1 MKRAGLILFAWL
13 TMSGCAH
20 SQSTPE
26 AESPLPKHH
35 LPDGTFRNNNR
46 SSINKPF
53 SDLLR
58 WWWTQEIPESISFP
72 LAKNNPAFLQQNRT
86 EPTLTW
92 IGHATLLIQF
102 DGLNLL
108 TDPHLTERA
117 SPLSFFGPTRH
128 TPPGLSFEELP
139 EIDVVVISHNHY
151 DHLDQGTVEQLYE
164 RQRQHPPRFFVP
176 LRQKAWF
183 DDLGIPNVV
192 ELDWGQSAEFRGWQ
206 IHAVPVQHWS
216 SRTPWDR
223 NTVLWTGWVLE
234 HPEFRFFFAGDTGY
248 SQDFQDLGKR
258 FGGFDLA
265 ALPIGAYEPRWFMQA
280 AHVNPEEAVQIHL
293 DLQARFSVGIH
304 WGTFQ
309 LTDEPMDEPPRRLQQ
324 ALTFAEIP
332 EDHFFVMQH
341 GKTRSLDFLRQT
353 ETAQRKTTVELAAD

>member
-1 MKRAGLILFAWL
+1 MKQTVLILFACL
-13 TMSGCAH
+13 SMSGCVH
-20 SQSTPE
+20 SQAIPETDST
-26 AESPLPKHH
+26 LPWHH
-35 LPDGTFRNNNR
+35 LPDGSFRNNDQ

-53 SDLLR
+53 SDLLK
-58 WWWTQEIPESISFP
+58 WWWNGEKPEPIRFP
-72 LAKNNPAFLQQNRT
+72 LAKNNPAFLQQNRM

-102 DGLNLL
+102 DGLNIL

-139 EIDVVVISHNHY
+139 EIDVVVVSHNHY

-164 RQRQHPPRFFVP
+164 RQRKHPPRFFVP

-183 DDLGIPNVV
+183 DDLRIPNVV
-192 ELDWGQSAEFRGWQ
+192 ELDWGQSAEFRGWK

-223 NTVLWTGWVLE
+223 NSMLWAGWVLE

-248 SQDFQDLGKR
+248 SPDFQDLGKR

-324 ALTFAEIP
+324 ALTFAKIP
-332 EDHFFVMQH
+332 EDRFFVMQH

>member
-1 MKRAGLILFAWL
+1 MKQAGLILFAWL

-20 SQSTPE
+20 SQSTSE

-35 LPDGTFRNNNR
+35 LPDGTFRNNYR

-117 SPLSFFGPTRH
+117 SPLSFFGPLRH

-139 EIDVVVISHNHY
+139 EIDVVVFSHNPY

-164 RQRQHPPRFFVP
+164 RQREHPPRFFVP

-192 ELDWGQSAEFRGWQ
+192 ELDWGQSAEFRGWRF
-206 IHAVPVQHWS
+206 HAVPVQHWS
-216 SRTPWDR
+216 SRTLWDR
-223 NTVLWTGWVLE
+223 NEVLWTGWVLE

-258 FGGFDLA
+258 FGSFDLA
-265 ALPIGAYEPRWFMQA
+265 AIPIGGYEPRWFMQA
-280 AHVNPEEAVQIHL
+280 AHVNPEESVKIHQ
-293 DLQARFSVGIH
+293 DIHARFSVGIH
-304 WGTFQ
+304 WGAFR
-309 LTDEPMDEPPRRLQQ
+309 LTDEPMEEPPKRLQQ
-324 ALTFAEIP
+324 ALSAAGIP
-332 EDHFFVMQH
+332 KDRFFVMQH
-341 GKTRSLDFLRQT
+341 GETRPLDFLREI
-353 ETAQRKTTVELAAD
+353 ETPQRETSAELAAD